1 MKSVELEPVR
11 SLEPDYYITEPVKTL
26 EPEPVKSLH
35 NEVCGAGASEVSG
48 ARVSKDSGAGAR
60 ASEVSGPGHF
70 LQITVT

>member
-1 MKSVELEPVR
+1 M
-11 SLEPDYYITEPVKTL
+11 KTL

-48 ARVSKDSGAGAR
+48 ARVSEDSGAGAR
-60 ASEVSGPGHF
+60 ASEVSGAGNF